1 MLTESGVFI
10 YLSTLEGYHAIYTCY
25 IGRMHYKIIYK
36 APRLEELHESK
47 DGVYKRENLAS
58 IAIKVVWC

>member
-10 YLSTLEGYHAIYTCY
+10 YLSTLEGYHAIYTRY

-36 APRLEELHESK
+36 ASRLEEPLK
-47 DGVYKRENLAS
+47 ARMMF
-58 IAIKVVWC
+58 IKGKF